1 MRGFPTLIDR
11 VVVSWRCSCV
21 DRDCACACVRTSRNV
36 HTSMGM
42 QLAGAGMQL
51 AGASACNGTCPHVV
65 AQYFQFVV
73 I

>member
-1 MRGFPTLIDR
+1 
-11 VVVSWRCSCV
+11 
-21 DRDCACACVRTSRNV
+21 
-36 HTSMGM
+36 MGM

-51 AGASACNGTCPHVV
+51 AGASACNGTCPHLV